1 MTKSS
6 RRKSWV
12 FEGVE
17 WEAGIC
23 TTAEHRRM
31 MMSVMSG
38 AMAGAQ
44 SASHR
49 SSLPSSRTPSLPY
62 GLYIYLFFG
71 TGKRKRPDKKPFIL
85 GIPGSLF
92 HASRTIPEPC
102 TRRDMVIGESF
113 WKLSAYIDSVPA
125 HVHDRISGKSPHLL
139 VSGARGSGKS
149 YLLTAAAA
157 MLGYA
162 ETVMDRRN
170 LSGCISMNGDSYK
183 CVLVSDCKAWLDS
196 PDPLQYMIFLFW
208 NFA

>member
-1 MTKSS
+1 
-6 RRKSWV
+6 
-12 FEGVE
+12 
-17 WEAGIC
+17 
-23 TTAEHRRM
+23 
-31 MMSVMSG
+31 
-38 AMAGAQ
+38 
-44 SASHR
+44 
-49 SSLPSSRTPSLPY
+49 
-62 GLYIYLFFG
+62 
-71 TGKRKRPDKKPFIL
+71 
-85 GIPGSLF
+85 
-92 HASRTIPEPC
+92 
-102 TRRDMVIGESF
+102 MVIGESF